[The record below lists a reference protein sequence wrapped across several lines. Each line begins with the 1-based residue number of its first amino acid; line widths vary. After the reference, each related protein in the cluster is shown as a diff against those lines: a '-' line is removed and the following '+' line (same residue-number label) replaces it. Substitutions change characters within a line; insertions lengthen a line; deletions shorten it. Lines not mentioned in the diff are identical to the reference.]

1 MKKFCR
7 YLLLLPW
14 ISLSLVSGQDFDRY
28 QRLEASG
35 SLPEDFILSTEEK
48 YQYEMQGLDWHENI
62 SAREMKAAFFQ
73 KSAYYLNQL
82 LQSGKVLF
90 NDELSL
96 YIQEIADYLLR
107 SRPELRKQLRF
118 YVVKSPAS
126 NAFASNDGIILINM
140 GLLSRLENEAQ
151 LAFILSHEISHY
163 IKQHPLD
170 IFMQSNKPRQDARMF
185 GAEAIEKALV
195 AKNNYSREKEEEADR
210 LGLNLYLQSNYDLE
224 SVFRVFDILKFAHLP
239 FADEP
244 FDPHLWETDHLK
256 FPESYFLERVTPI
269 HDLFA
274 NYDESLSSH
283 PSPDTRKAI
292 MQEILNG
299 RDNLGRST
307 FLFGEAKFQNVREIA
322 QFESCYLKLQSH
334 AYESAIYHSFL
345 LLKKHPNSFFLQK
358 IIAQALYGLS
368 RYADEGK
375 FWDVHMDFDEIEGQQ
390 QQLFHIIEKL
400 EDEELNLLTLSYC
413 WKLFAAN
420 PKDQELKLMVEDLMI
435 SMGKNYVKEVGFFSK
450 EPAELILPSKGS
462 LGKFAIP
469 DLMNDPIFYGLLQLK
484 IEQAQKAGVANL
496 AMKGKDEQKALAI
509 KGINLGLKK
518 VVFVDPTYKR
528 LDHRGS
534 PSVQFIESESAQKK
548 LTQDLQKYANQL
560 GLDHVMLSSSDLKS
574 DSSELF
580 NDLVQLREWMNEK
593 TDIDKVKKVA
603 LGHQEIQRLKEKYG
617 TQYFVWTEVV
627 STATPKKN
635 KLLTIISGAIVLP
648 YALYSALSPRYD
660 TYMYTMVYDIE
671 SGDYVIVYPKYLNL
685 KDRKDFM
692 ESTVYDLV
700 WQMKK

>member
-1 MKKFCR
+1 MRNFRR
-7 YLLLLPW
+7 YLLLLPLMLGL
-14 ISLSLVSGQDFDRY
+14 LSAQDFDRY
-28 QRLEASG
+28 QRLRASG
-35 SLPEDFILSTEEK
+35 PLPEDFILSTEEK
-48 YQYEMQGLDWHENI
+48 YQYEMQGLDWQENM

-118 YVVKSPAS
+118 YVVKSPSA

-140 GLLSRLENEAQ
+140 GLMARLENEAQ

-170 IFMQSNKPRQDARMF
+170 IFMENNRPRQDARMF
-185 GAEAIEKALV
+185 GAEALEKALV
-195 AKNNYSREKEEEADR
+195 AKNNYSREKEVEADR

-224 SVFRVFDILKFAHLP
+224 SVLRVFEILKFAHLP
-239 FADEP
+239 FDDEP
-244 FDPHLWETDHLK
+244 FDPQIWETEHLK
-256 FPESYFLERVTPI
+256 FPEAYLLEKVTPI

-292 MQEILNG
+292 MKEVLHG
-299 RDNLGRST
+299 RDNLGRSA
-307 FLFGEAKFQNVREIA
+307 FLFGEEKFRRVKEIA
-322 QFESCYLKLQSH
+322 RFETCYLMLQSH

-345 LLKKHPNSFFLQK
+345 LLQKHPHSFFLQK
-358 IIAQALYGLS
+358 IMAQALYGLS

-375 FWDVHMDFDEIEGQQ
+375 FWDVHIDFDEVEGQQ

-400 EDEELNLLTLSYC
+400 EDEELNLLALRYC
-413 WKLFAAN
+413 WKLYKGN
-420 PKDQELKLMVEDLMI
+420 PNDQELKLMVEDLML
-435 SMGKNYVKEVGFFSK
+435 SMGKNYVKDISYFSR
-450 EPAELILPSKGS
+450 EPAAYILPSKGS

-469 DLMNDPIFYGLLQLK
+469 DLINDPIFYGLLQLK
-484 IEQAQKAGVANL
+484 MTQAQEAESDKLLQNEKA
-496 AMKGKDEQKALAI
+496 EQKAFAV
-509 KGINLGLKK
+509 KGMDLGLEK
-518 VVFVDPTYKR
+518 VVFVDPGYKR
-528 LDHRGS
+528 LDHRIS
-534 PSVQFIESESAQKK
+534 PSVQYLESESAQKK
-548 LTQDLQKYANQL
+548 LTQDLQKYAHQL
-560 GLDHVMLSSSDLKS
+560 GLDHVMLSSSDLTS
-574 DSSELF
+574 DNGELF

-603 LGHQEIQRLKEKYG
+603 LGHQEMQRLKEKYG
-617 TQYFVWTEVV
+617 TRYFVWTEVV

-671 SGDYVIVYPKYLNL
+671 SGDYVVIYPKYLNL

-700 WQMKK
+700 WQLKKQ

>member
-1 MKKFCR
+1 
-7 YLLLLPW
+7 LLIPW
-14 ISLSLVSGQDFDRY
+14 ISLSLLSGQDFDRY
-28 QRLEASG
+28 QRLKASG
-35 SLPEDFILSTEEK
+35 PLPEDFILSTEEK
-48 YQYEMQGLDWHENI
+48 YQFEMQELDWQENM

-118 YVVKSPAS
+118 YVVKSPSS

-170 IFMQSNKPRQDARMF
+170 IFMENNKPRQDARMF
-185 GAEAIEKALV
+185 GAAEIEKALV

-224 SVFRVFDILKFAHLP
+224 SVIRVFEILKFAHLP
-239 FADEP
+239 FTDEP
-244 FDPHLWETDHLK
+244 FDAQIWETDYLK
-256 FPESYFLERVTPI
+256 FPQGYFLEKVTPI
-269 HDLFA
+269 QDLFA

-283 PSPDTRKAI
+283 PSPDTRKVI
-292 MQEILNG
+292 MQEILDG
-299 RDNLGRST
+299 RDNRGRSS
-307 FLFGEAKFQNVREIA
+307 FLFGEKKFHRAREIA
-322 QFESCYLKLQSH
+322 RFESCYLKLQSH
-334 AYESAIYHSFL
+334 AYESAIYYSFL
-345 LLKKHPNSFFLQK
+345 LLQDHPESFFLQK
-358 IIAQALYGLS
+358 VIAQALYGLS

-375 FWDVHMDFDEIEGQQ
+375 FWDVHIDFDEIEGQQ

-420 PKDQELKLMVEDLMI
+420 PGDQELKLMVEDLML
-435 SMGKNYVKEVGFFSK
+435 SMGKNYVKDISFFSK
-450 EPAELILPSKGS
+450 VPAEFILASKGS

-469 DLMNDPIFYGLLQLK
+469 NLMNDPVFYGLLQLK
-484 IEQAQKAGVANL
+484 ITQAQLGETENATL
-496 AMKGKDEQKALAI
+496 KGQDEQKALAL
-509 KGINLGLKK
+509 KGIDLGLEK

-528 LDHRGS
+528 LDHRLS
-534 PSVQFIESESAQKK
+534 PSVRFLESESAQKK
-548 LTQDLQKYANQL
+548 LTSDLQKYANQL
-560 GLDHVMLSSSDLKS
+560 GLEHVMLSSIDLKS
-574 DSSELF
+574 DNGELF

-603 LGHQEIQRLKEKYG
+603 LGHQEMQRLKEKYG

-671 SGDYVIVYPKYLNL
+671 SGDYVIIYPKYLNL
-685 KDRKDFM
+685 KDRNDFM
-692 ESTVYDLV
+692 QSTVYDLV
-700 WQMKK
+700 WQMKR